1 MVNHQQCNR
10 KAIMKILR
18 TSLLLAATGLLV
30 AGPASMAMAA
40 DGTFDGSLSELNGS
54 GASGTAQVTLKGLE
68 VTVDISGKGFT
79 PNAPHA
85 QHLHGDVSG
94 KNFVCPTAADVK
106 ELDKDEDGLLNT
118 LEAAPLYGGVLIAL
132 TTEGDTTPDSALAVD
147 RFPVADANGNL
158 KYNRTFE
165 VTQEVADNM
174 ANLHLVDHGIDL
186 DGSGK
191 YDGDA
196 RSSLSADL
204 PLEATIPATCGALGE
219 AQTEAMPAGGVQ
231 TGNAMGDT
239 STAVIYGSVALAA
252 VAAAGGIVL
261 TNRRRAATK

>member
-1 MVNHQQCNR
+1 
-10 KAIMKILR
+10 MKILR
-18 TSLLLAATGLLV
+18 TSLLLAATGVLL

-54 GASGTAQVTLKGLE
+54 GASGSATIKVAGTE
-68 VTVDISGKGFT
+68 VTVDISGTGFT

-94 KNFVCPTAADVK
+94 KNFVCPTDADVK

-118 LEAAPLYGGVLIAL
+118 AEAAPLYGGVLLAL
-132 TTEGDTTPDSALAVD
+132 TTEGDTSPDSALAVD
-147 RFPVADANGNL
+147 RFPVANAQGDL
-158 KYNRTFE
+158 EYHRTFT
-165 VTQEVADNM
+165 VSQAVADKM
-174 ANLHLVDHGIDL
+174 ANLHIVDHGIDL
-186 DGSGK
+186 DGSGT

-196 RSSLSADL
+196 RSSLTDDL
-204 PLEATIPATCGALGE
+204 PLEATIPATCGALGA

-231 TGNAMGDT
+231 TGDAMGDT

-252 VAAAGGIVL
+252 LVAAGGVAL
-261 TNRRRAATK
+261 TNRRRTSTK